1 MKKVFVDTNYF
12 VAIFN
17 PADQWHQ
24 KAIEADEKLVDVWLV
39 TTEFVLVEV
48 LNYFSSYKPN
58 IKQKITD
65 SVWLLID
72 EIEIQIVECSHESF
86 QEGLNLYGSRFDKGY
101 SLTDCDSMNVMREQN
116 IIEIL
121 THDEHFTQEGFQI
134 LLWCI
139 RLMFENDVR
148 FLEQFR

>member
-65 SVWLLID
+65 SV
-72 EIEIQIVECSHESF
+72 
-86 QEGLNLYGSRFDKGY
+86 
-101 SLTDCDSMNVMREQN
+101 
-116 IIEIL
+116 
-121 THDEHFTQEGFQI
+121 
-134 LLWCI
+134 
-139 RLMFENDVR
+139 
-148 FLEQFR
+148 